1 MDAIAQP
8 EFFDFPVIELKAR
21 RRGLFSHYL
30 EATREHGPIV
40 TVAMIASALGVSKQR
55 VHFLIRQGRI
65 ASLQVCGRY
74 YVPLASLE
82 LFLTEE
88 RKVGAPYHDPS
99 LLSIL
104 KSAFEK

>member
-8 EFFDFPVIELKAR
+8 EFFDFPTIAQKAK
-21 RRGLFSHYL
+21 RRGLFAQYL
-30 EATREHGPIV
+30 DATQEHGPIV
-40 TVAMIASALGVSKQR
+40 TVPMIASALGISKQR
-55 VHFLIRQGRI
+55 VHFLIRQGRM

-88 RKVGAPYHDPS
+88 RRVGAPYHDPS
-99 LLSIL
+99 LLAIV